1 MESKYIIGIIV
12 ALVVIAGAYMVF
24 APGSSNKI
32 TIVGS
37 TSVQPVAEKLATAYM
52 KEHSNVKI
60 TVQGGGTAVGIKS
73 AQDGTANIGTASK
86 SLSTNDSQGLTQ
98 YTLGQDGVVAVVS
111 ANNSVSG
118 LTKAQLKGIFSG
130 NITNW
135 NQVGGPD
142 AKINVIIREDG
153 SGTRDAFQDLVLG
166 KLANGTKTPFVSS
179 AIVQSST
186 EAVQQAVS
194 QDPNAIGFISYA
206 SLNNS
211 TKALTIDGVSVSDAT
226 IADGTYTIQRP
237 FLFLVKGDAKGDVKA
252 FIDWVM
258 GPEGQAILT
267 SEKIIQS
274 SNSTNSTNSTK

>member
-1 MESKYIIGIIV
+1 MDTKYIIGIIV
-12 ALVVIAGAYMVF
+12 ALIVIVGAYMVL
-24 APGSSNKI
+24 APGGGSKV

-52 KEHSNVKI
+52 KENPNVKI

-86 SLSTNDSQGLTQ
+86 ALAANESQGLTQ
-98 YTLGQDGVVAVVS
+98 YTLGQDGVVSIVS
-111 ANNSVSG
+111 NDNKISG
-118 LTKAQLKGIFSG
+118 LTKDQLKGIFSG

-142 AKINVIIREDG
+142 AKINIIVREEG
-153 SGTRDAFQDLVLG
+153 SGTRDAFQELVLG
-166 KLANGTKTPFVSS
+166 KLANGTKVSFVKT

-194 QDPNAIGFISYA
+194 QDPNAIGFISFA
-206 SLNNS
+206 SLSNQ
-211 TKALTIDGVSVSDAT
+211 TKALQVDGVAASEAT
-226 IADGTYTIQRP
+226 IADGTYKDQRP
-237 FLFLVKGDAKGDVKA
+237 YLILVKGDANGEVKA

-258 GPEGQAILT
+258 GPEGQAILK
-267 SEKIIQS
+267 SDKIVK
-274 SNSTNSTNSTK
+274 STTNSTK

>member
-1 MESKYIIGIIV
+1 MDKKYIIGIII
-12 ALVVIAGAYMVF
+12 ALVVIVGAYMVV
-24 APGSSNKI
+24 APGSGSKV

-37 TSVQPVAEKLATAYM
+37 TSVQPVAEQLATAYM
-52 KEHSNVKI
+52 KEHPNVKI

-86 SLSTNDSQGLTQ
+86 AISANDSQGLTQ
-98 YTLGQDGVVAVVS
+98 YTLGQDGVVAIVS
-111 ANNSVSG
+111 PNNNITG
-118 LTKAQLKGIFSG
+118 LTKDQLKGIFAG

-142 AKINVIIREDG
+142 AKINVIVREDG
-153 SGTRDAFQDLVLG
+153 SGTRDAFQDIVLG
-166 KLANGTKTPFVSS
+166 KLANGTKVAFVSS

-186 EAVQQAVS
+186 QAVQQAVS
-194 QDPNAIGFISYA
+194 QDPNAIGFCSFA
-206 SLNNS
+206 DLSNN
-211 TKALTIDGVSVSDAT
+211 TKALSINGISASTST

-237 FLFLVKGDAKGDVKA
+237 FLFLVKGDAKGEVKN

-267 SEKIIQS
+267 NAKIIK
-274 SNSTNSTNSTK
+274 STNSTNSTK

>member
-1 MESKYIIGIIV
+1 MDKKYIIGIII
-12 ALVVIAGAYMVF
+12 ALVVIVGAYMVV
-24 APGSSNKI
+24 APGSGSKV
-32 TIVGS
+32 TVVGS

-52 KEHSNVKI
+52 KEHPNVKI

-86 SLSTNDSQGLTQ
+86 ALSTNDSQGLTQ
-98 YTLGQDGVVAVVS
+98 YTLGQDGVVAIVS
-111 ANNSVSG
+111 PNNNLTG
-118 LTKAQLKGIFSG
+118 LTKDQLKGIFSG

-142 AKINVIIREDG
+142 AKINVIVREEG
-153 SGTRDAFQDLVLG
+153 SGTRDAFQDIVLG
-166 KLANGTKTPFVSS
+166 KLSNGTKVSFVSS

-186 EAVQQAVS
+186 QAVQQAVS
-194 QDPNAIGFISYA
+194 QDPNAIGFCSFA
-206 SLNNS
+206 DLGND
-211 TKALTIDGVSVSDAT
+211 TKALSINGISASAST

-237 FLFLVKGDAKGDVKA
+237 FLFLVKGDAKGEVKN

-267 SEKIIQS
+267 SQKIIK
-274 SNSTNSTNSTK
+274 STNSTNSTK

>member
-1 MESKYIIGIIV
+1 LESKYIIGIIV
-12 ALVVIAGAYMVF
+12 ALVVIVGAYMVL

-86 SLSTNDSQGLTQ
+86 SLSANDSQNLTQ
-98 YTLGQDGVVAVVS
+98 YTLGQDGVVAIVS
-111 ANNSVSG
+111 PNNTISG

-153 SGTRDAFQDLVLG
+153 SGTRDAFQDIVLG

-206 SLNNS
+206 SLSNS
-211 TKALTIDGVSVSDAT
+211 TKALSIDGITISDST

-237 FLFLVKGDAKGDVKA
+237 FLFLVKGTPKA
-252 FIDWVM
+252 DIQSFIDWVM

-267 SEKIIQS
+267 SEKIIKS
-274 SNSTNSTNSTK
+274 TNSTNSTNSTK

>member
-1 MESKYIIGIIV
+1 MDKKYIIGIII
-12 ALVVIAGAYMVF
+12 ALVVIVGAYMVV
-24 APGSSNKI
+24 APGSGSKV

-37 TSVQPVAEKLATAYM
+37 TSVQPVAEQLATAYM
-52 KEHSNVKI
+52 KEHPNVKI

-86 SLSTNDSQGLTQ
+86 AISANDSQGLTQ
-98 YTLGQDGVVAVVS
+98 YTLGQDGVVAIVS
-111 ANNSVSG
+111 PNNNITG
-118 LTKAQLKGIFSG
+118 LTKDQLKGIFAG

-142 AKINVIIREDG
+142 AKINVIVREDG
-153 SGTRDAFQDLVLG
+153 SGTRDAFQDIVLG
-166 KLANGTKTPFVSS
+166 KLANGTKVAFVSS

-186 EAVQQAVS
+186 QAVQQAVS
-194 QDPNAIGFISYA
+194 QDPNAIGFCSFA
-206 SLNNS
+206 DLSNN
-211 TKALTIDGVSVSDAT
+211 TKALSINGVSASTST

-237 FLFLVKGDAKGDVKA
+237 FLFLVKGDAKGEVKN

-267 SEKIIQS
+267 NAKIIK
-274 SNSTNSTNSTK
+274 STNSTNSTK

>member
-1 MESKYIIGIIV
+1 MDTKYIIGIVV
-12 ALVVIAGAYMVF
+12 ALILIVGAYMVF
-24 APGSSNKI
+24 APGTSSSSKI

-52 KEHSNVKI
+52 KENPDVKI

-86 SLSTNDSQGLTQ
+86 AIKANESEGLTQ
-98 YTLGQDGVVAVVS
+98 TTIGQDGVVAIVS
-111 ANNSVSG
+111 NSNTISG
-118 LTKAQLKGIFSG
+118 LTKDQLKGIFSG

-142 AKINVIIREDG
+142 AKITVVIREDG

-166 KLANGTKTPFVSS
+166 KLSNGTKVSFVQS

-194 QDPNAIGFISYA
+194 QDPNAIGFISFA
-206 SLNNS
+206 SLGNQ
-211 TKALTIDGVSVSDAT
+211 TKALAVDGVSISDAT
-226 IADGTYTIQRP
+226 IADGTYKIQRP
-237 FLFLVKGDAKGDVKA
+237 FVFLVKGEATGQVKA

-258 GPEGQAILT
+258 GPAGQAILK
-267 SEKIIQS
+267 SEKIIQ
-274 SNSTNSTNSTK
+274 STNSTNSTK

>member
-1 MESKYIIGIIV
+1 LDKKYIIGIII
-12 ALVVIAGAYMVF
+12 ALVVIVGAYMVV
-24 APGSSNKI
+24 APGSGSKV

-37 TSVQPVAEKLATAYM
+37 TSVQPVAEQLATAYM
-52 KEHSNVKI
+52 KEHPNVKI

-86 SLSTNDSQGLTQ
+86 AISANDSQGLTQ
-98 YTLGQDGVVAVVS
+98 YTLGQDGVVAIVS
-111 ANNSVSG
+111 PNNNITG
-118 LTKAQLKGIFSG
+118 LTKDQLKGIFAG

-142 AKINVIIREDG
+142 AKINVIVREDG
-153 SGTRDAFQDLVLG
+153 SGTRDAFQDIVLG
-166 KLANGTKTPFVSS
+166 KLANGTKVAFVSS

-186 EAVQQAVS
+186 QAVQQAVS
-194 QDPNAIGFISYA
+194 QDPNAIGFCSFA
-206 SLNNS
+206 DLSNN
-211 TKALTIDGVSVSDAT
+211 TKALSINGISASTST

-237 FLFLVKGDAKGDVKA
+237 FLFLVKGDAKGEVKN

-267 SEKIIQS
+267 NAKIIK
-274 SNSTNSTNSTK
+274 STNSTNSTK